1 MALLLEAIFS
11 NLKVIKNLWRRY
23 VTLTDGSTNQKQ
35 MVSHDAS
42 LLTELEATTYDTKKA
57 RLDMWHIAHAFHVSC
72 RTQFRP
78 RSSLVLTLSEPF
90 QFPSPKHLRVQ
101 Y

>member
-1 MALLLEAIFS
+1 MILI
-11 NLKVIKNLWRRY
+11 
-23 VTLTDGSTNQKQ
+23 DGSTNQKQ

-42 LLTELEATTYDTKKA
+42 LLTELEATTYDTQNA
-57 RLDMWHIAHAFHVSC
+57 RLAMWHIAHAFYVSC

-78 RSSLVLTLSEPF
+78 RPSLVLTLSEPF